1 MKLVIAI
8 VSNKDLPQVL
18 AVTSAEGFPSTKIA
32 TQGQFLQSGQTT
44 ILYGVNDNRVDDLFE
59 LIKNNVTKRV
69 LKETSVESTIEGSL
83 LKKPVDVEEFGAVA
97 FVINVEDF
105 KKL

>member
-8 VSNKDLPQVL
+8 VSNKDLSTVL
-18 AVTSAEGFPSTKIA
+18 SATSTEGFHSTKIA
-32 TQGQFLQSGQTT
+32 TQGLFLQNGNTT
-44 ILYGVNDNRVDDLFE
+44 VLFGVEDEKVDALFKIIE
-59 LIKNNVTKRV
+59 NNVSKRV
-69 LKETSVESTIEGSL
+69 VKHTSVENTVEGSL

-105 KKL
+105 KRL